1 MLLKLASTVKI
12 YIFEQII
19 QILLKKFIHYN
30 LILFACICCAP
41 QKHLYLKSSSNKS
54 IIENEQLNILYRGIK
69 NYLTIYV
76 PNSDSIK
83 VSGTGVSKEGNSK
96 YGIIPG
102 AGKSLDI
109 TITSFINGKELIE
122 KREFQILNIDK
133 PFASIGNRTG
143 QITLSNEEL
152 ANSTIKYFIPQF
164 VIKLGKVGEFK
175 YQINNEEPVIN
186 YNEEFNESA
195 KERIFKMK
203 PGDYMI
209 IDELRFNTESQ
220 NSCLKEVTKLTVY
233 IK

>member
-1 MLLKLASTVKI
+1 M
-12 YIFEQII
+12 
-19 QILLKKFIHYN
+19 KKFIHYN
-30 LILFACICCAP
+30 LILFACICCTP

-109 TITSFINGKELIE
+109 TITSLINGKELIE

-164 VIKLGKVGEFK
+164 VIKLGKVGKFR
-175 YQINNEEPVIN
+175 YQINNKEPTIN
-186 YNEEFNESA
+186 YGDEFNKHA
-195 KERIFKMK
+195 KEQVFNMK
-203 PGDYMI
+203 SGDFMI
-209 IDELRFNTESQ
+209 IDELNFNPELQ
-220 NSCLKEVTKLTVY
+220 NIDLKKVEKLVVY